1 MPQLILIGALIAG
14 GWIAWK
20 ALKRE
25 MARVGRELDRA
36 RGEPTQTLT
45 QDPKSGKYKVRDER

>member
-1 MPQLILIGALIAG
+1 MPQLIVIGVLVAG

-20 ALKRE
+20 AVKRE

-36 RGEPTQTLT
+36 RGRPSETLT
-45 QDPKSGKYKVRDER
+45 QDPQTGKYRVREKV